1 MDKSGVC
8 LTRRP
13 FTIIKIASNV
23 QSEFRTRSLRIDDV
37 SASTNIAPQL
47 TFRTTKTDKRNPIE
61 TIKTM
66 NSIQFRLPE
75 YCENYKCLLVEELV
89 FAVHPA
95 RMHYGKCVVIGK
107 LVLENARYY
116 LQNVQLKCL
125 GDEYQLPAGS
135 VRILLLTSTADTRP
149 FPVGHFA
156 EVFGEAVLWDT
167 RETTT
172 DRIGVQEDYVAPKT
186 SCELMQMLGNSQMQL
201 ERERGAAPR
210 PPTGM
215 SDKSMNS
222 TVKSMLRQQL
232 EAMRTEYE
240 PAIKC
245 YRVNAIDQA
254 EELIACHLE
263 LRLVNQM
270 RR

>member
-1 MDKSGVC
+1 
-8 LTRRP
+8 
-13 FTIIKIASNV
+13 
-23 QSEFRTRSLRIDDV
+23 
-37 SASTNIAPQL
+37 
-47 TFRTTKTDKRNPIE
+47 
-61 TIKTM
+61 M
-66 NSIQFRLPE
+66 NSIQFRLPK
-75 YCENYKCLLVEELV
+75 YCENYKCLLVEEFV

-95 RMHYGKCVVIGK
+95 RLHYGKCMVIGK

-125 GDEYQLPAGS
+125 GDEYQLPTGS
-135 VRILLLTSTADTRP
+135 VRILLLTSTADSAP
-149 FPVGHFA
+149 LPIGHFA
-156 EVFGEAVLWDT
+156 EVFGDAVLWDT
-167 RETTT
+167 RETTS
-172 DRIGVQEDYVAPKT
+172 DRIVMQADYIAPKT
-186 SCELMQMLGNSQMQL
+186 SCELMQMLGDSQMQL
-201 ERERGAAPR
+201 ERERGVAPR

-222 TVKSMLRQQL
+222 AVKSMLHKQM

-254 EELIACHLE
+254 EEMIACHLE
-263 LRLVNQM
+263 LRLVDQM